1 MTLGQD
7 LGRAE
12 FDMWAQQHG
21 KQYDSLVE
29 KELRYEVYKNN
40 MADIDRINADRS
52 LSWSAG
58 PNKFTDMTWDE
69 FKAAYLMQAGQNCSA
84 TEINGPE
91 MIQKA
96 GLDKIP
102 EHFDWRKYDAV
113 SPVKDQGQ
121 CGSCWTFSTT
131 GNLEAGA
138 RIHQRKERI
147 KLNKL
152 LSYILQPGIKGPL
165 GSETDWFELARDSS
179 LLLSRGPILNF
190 SILSVLDQSVLVRGY
205 LIDIDIYIGS
215 AIN

>member
-1 MTLGQD
+1 
-7 LGRAE
+7 
-12 FDMWAQQHG
+12 MWAQLHG

-40 MADIDRINADRS
+40 MADIDRINADHT
-52 LSWSAG
+52 LSWSAS

-138 RIHQRKERI
+138 RIHQRKAGI
-147 KLNKL
+147 QIIIL
-152 LSYILQPGIKGPL
+152 YILISYQHI
-165 GSETDWFELARDSS
+165 DISS
-179 LLLSRGPILNF
+179 LTQGTQHF
-190 SILSVLDQSVLVRGY
+190 
-205 LIDIDIYIGS
+205 
-215 AIN
+215 